1 VKDYEVVFIIDPGCD
16 DSQVG
21 QEVDTVKDIISSGD
35 GKVLDTQLWGRRRLA
50 YEIRKKKE
58 GTYVLIRFKGGPA
71 LLAEM
76 ARRFKL
82 NEAILRHLTVVCEE
96 VEGQPQAG
104 ESEEKGREES
114 YESEN
119 STDS

>member
-1 VKDYEVVFIIDPGCD
+1 MKDYEVVFIIDPACD

-21 QEVDTVKDIISSGD
+21 QEVDTVKEIVASGN
-35 GKVLDTQLWGRRRLA
+35 GKVLETQMWGRRRLA
-50 YEIRKKKE
+50 YEIKKKKE
-58 GTYVLIRFKGGPA
+58 GTYVLIRFKGDPA

-96 VEGQPQAG
+96 PEGQQPADEPRETEG
-104 ESEEKGREES
+104 EES
-114 YESEN
+114 YETEN

>member
-1 VKDYEVVFIIDPGCD
+1 MKDYEVVFIIDPGCD
-16 DSQVG
+16 DSQVA
-21 QEVDTVKDIISSGD
+21 QQVDTVKEIIASGD
-35 GKVLDTQLWGRRRLA
+35 GKVLDTQMWGRRRLA

-96 VEGQPQAG
+96 PECEQPAG
-104 ESEEKGREES
+104 EPSETEREES

-119 STDS
+119 STES

>member
-21 QEVDTVKDIISSGD
+21 QEVDTVKEIIASGD
-35 GKVLDTQLWGRRRLA
+35 GKVLETEIWGRRRLA
-50 YEIRKKKE
+50 YEIKKKKE
-58 GTYVLIRFKGGPA
+58 GTYVLIHFKGGPA

-82 NEAILRHLTVVCEE
+82 NESILRHLTVVCREPDE
-96 VEGQPQAG
+96 AQPAG
-104 ESEEKGREES
+104 EPGGSEEEES
-114 YESEN
+114 YEADN
-119 STDS
+119 SRDS

>member
-1 VKDYEVVFIIDPGCD
+1 VKGYEVVFIIDPGCD

-21 QEVDTVKDIISSGD
+21 QEVDTVKEIIASGD
-35 GKVLDTQLWGRRRLA
+35 GKVLDTQVWGRRRLA
-50 YEIRKKKE
+50 YEIKKKKE
-58 GTYVLIRFKGGPA
+58 GTYVLIRFQGGPA

-82 NEAILRHLTVVCEE
+82 NEVILRHLTVVCEE
-96 VEGQPQAG
+96 PEGPQSAG
-104 ESEEKGREES
+104 EPVETQGEES
-114 YESEN
+114 YEAEN

>member
-1 VKDYEVVFIIDPGCD
+1 VKDYEVVFIIDPACD

-21 QEVDTVKDIISSGD
+21 QEVDTVKEIISSGN
-35 GKVLDTQLWGRRRLA
+35 GKVLDTQMWGRRRLA

-58 GTYVLIRFKGGPA
+58 GTYVLIKFKGDPA

-82 NEAILRHLTVVCEE
+82 NEAILRHLTVVCQEP
-96 VEGQPQAG
+96 EGEQPAG
-104 ESEEKGREES
+104 EPGGTEGEES
-114 YESEN
+114 YDSDS

>member
-1 VKDYEVVFIIDPGCD
+1 MKDYEVVFIIDPGCD

-21 QEVDTVKDIISSGD
+21 QEVDTVKEIIASGN
-35 GKVLDTQLWGRRRLA
+35 GKVLETQLWGRRRLA

-82 NEAILRHLTVVCEE
+82 NESILRHLTVVSPEI
-96 VEGQPQAG
+96 EGRQAAG
-104 ESEEKGREES
+104 ELSGNEDEES
-114 YESEN
+114 YDTGN
-119 STDS
+119 STE

>member
-1 VKDYEVVFIIDPGCD
+1 MKDYEVVFIIDPACD

-21 QEVDTVKDIISSGD
+21 QEVDTVKEIVASGN
-35 GKVLDTQLWGRRRLA
+35 GKVLETQMWGRRRLA
-50 YEIRKKKE
+50 YEIKKKKE

-82 NEAILRHLTVVCEE
+82 NESILRHLTVVCQEPEE
-96 VEGQPQAG
+96 AQPSG
-104 ESEEKGREES
+104 ELSGTEDEES
-114 YESEN
+114 YEAEN
-119 STDS
+119 NRDA